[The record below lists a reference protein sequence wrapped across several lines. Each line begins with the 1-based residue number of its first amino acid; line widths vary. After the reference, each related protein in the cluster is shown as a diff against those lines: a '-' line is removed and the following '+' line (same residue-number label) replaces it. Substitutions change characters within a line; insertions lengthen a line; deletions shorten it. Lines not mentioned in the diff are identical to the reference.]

1 MRLKK
6 KFLEQNLKL
15 PEVSAKVSA
24 SVKWFRLKPLLFCNI
39 SQALSRNDWLLLY
52 WRTFCTIK
60 CLKTCYTTNDVKL
73 FETSKREDTDLFFR
87 KRKWKHRQCN
97 SQSRK
102 SKNKKVFSCLTVVGT
117 IFRQSVSKNYLC
129 IFSKIKHHYLHPQ
142 KTLQSGRKV
151 AYF

>member
-1 MRLKK
+1 MEYIL
-6 KFLEQNLKL
+6 Q
-15 PEVSAKVSA
+15 
-24 SVKWFRLKPLLFCNI
+24 FRLEYI
-39 SQALSRNDWLLLY
+39 SQVSFVLWYFSSVLEEWL
-52 WRTFCTIK
+52 TSFI
-60 CLKTCYTTNDVKL
+60 LKDILHHQMPKNICYTTNDVKL

-102 SKNKKVFSCLTVVGT
+102 SKNKKAFSCLTVVGT